1 MVYGVFPPEPLA
13 PMRPLGLSV
22 LLVQEED
29 VLPGDSESVQGAG
42 RSHCWYSQRVCR
54 ACGFARTSSIEPL
67 SQRAACREPP
77 LLVHAG
83 RGEPGESQA
92 HYGVS

>member
-1 MVYGVFPPEPLA
+1 MVYGVCPPEPLA
-13 PMRPLGLSV
+13 LMHPLGLSV
-22 LLVQEED
+22 LLAQEED
-29 VLPGDSESVQGAG
+29 VLPGDSGSVQGASS
-42 RSHCWYSQRVCR
+42 SHCWYSQRVCR
-54 ACGFARTSSIEPL
+54 AYGFARISSTEPL